1 MHFNVGFLLTNSVVN
16 AVVRVQLSFSPTFSP
31 GNEYYSTRNPFH
43 SLFHSIK
50 HKYATESKKKWLVL
64 FIVCLLRAAQ
74 FRISLLRMH
83 FALSLSLFESTLP
96 WEISVSVVVPYHN
109 TLGLCC
115 VSTLQQT
122 KTAWIYI
129 IFLWVLLLQ

>member
-1 MHFNVGFLLTNSVVN
+1 MHFNVGFLLTNSAVN
-16 AVVRVQLSFSPTFSP
+16 AVVRVQLSFSPTFSS

-83 FALSLSLFESTLP
+83 FALSLSLSLNLHCRERFLFQLLSLT
-96 WEISVSVVVPYHN
+96 I
-109 TLGLCC
+109 TRLGFVASRHCNKRKRLEF
-115 VSTLQQT
+115 
-122 KTAWIYI
+122 I
-129 IFLWVLLLQ
+129 